1 MIRDPEIREAAERL
15 AAEWARSINTLATAA
30 EVHAIEFALDRM
42 ADPSPENEPALNMLL
57 AKRIERRAAEISGVA
72 REVSRATR
80 ELSEY

>member
-30 EVHAIEFALDRM
+30 EVHAIEFALDRL
-42 ADPSPENEPALNMLL
+42 ADPASPHDEAFNHICRSRWTTP
-57 AKRIERRAAEISGVA
+57 V
-72 REVSRATR
+72 REVGRAR